1 MIRRLINSGGP
12 GSHRR
17 NHDSVRLS
25 SALVHVTGATLDSD
39 MVRLACEL
47 LEPRRGVL
55 HILYVIEVPRD
66 TPVDAVIA
74 DSVRV
79 GEEVLEQ
86 MEEVADR
93 YNGAVQAEIIQARQA
108 GAAVVEE
115 AVDRE
120 VQAIVI
126 GASTSNLYGTY
137 SFDTRA
143 SYILRHAPCRVIL
156 TRDSLD
162 ATPGISSHQS
172 NAFGSGV

>member
-1 MIRRLINSGGP
+1 
-12 GSHRR
+12 
-17 NHDSVRLS
+17 
-25 SALVHVTGATLDSD
+25 

-47 LEPRRGVL
+47 LESRRGAL

-120 VQAIVI
+120 VQAIVM
-126 GASTSNLYGTY
+126 GMSTSNLYGTY
-137 SFDTRA
+137 SFDARA
-143 SYILRHAPCRVIL
+143 SYILKHAPCRVIL
-156 TRDSLD
+156 TRDALD
-162 ATPGISSHQS
+162 ATPGMSPHQS